1 MQLLGDLLY
10 RISGVSGKMSTETAN
25 EDDNF
30 GTEQSHKVMVL
41 FVVMVFSLYNPLVIL
56 KYFLFSL
63 KAIIGALG
71 AERRNRVLAGLYM
84 GRSDVALMVRQAALH
99 VWKVVVTNTPR
110 TLREILPTLFSL
122 LLGCLAST
130 SHDKRQ
136 VSSNCIAFLDGS
148 IHNINICFLAFMK
161 ILLIVIAFN

>member
-1 MQLLGDLLY
+1 
-10 RISGVSGKMSTETAN
+10 
-25 EDDNF
+25 
-30 GTEQSHKVMVL
+30 
-41 FVVMVFSLYNPLVIL
+41 
-56 KYFLFSL
+56 
-63 KAIIGALG
+63 
-71 AERRNRVLAGLYM
+71 M

-136 VSSNCIAFLDGS
+136 VAGRTLGDLVRKLGERVLPEIIPILERGLNSDQADQRQGNYNNQLLFY
-148 IHNINICFLAFMK
+148 
-161 ILLIVIAFN
+161 ILLAIFFQRNHYKQYYNSRCLHRFI